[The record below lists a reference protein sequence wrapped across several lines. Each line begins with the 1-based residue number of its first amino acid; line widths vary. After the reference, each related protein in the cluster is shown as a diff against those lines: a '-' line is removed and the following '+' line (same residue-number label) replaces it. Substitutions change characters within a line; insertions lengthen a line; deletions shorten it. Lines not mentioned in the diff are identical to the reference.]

1 MKKFLVIGLAFI
13 ASSFCV
19 VQTNTNAIIAGF
31 KTGNASQ
38 VAASFDSFIDLGLP
52 AKDEIKNM
60 GKNQAEIALKSFF
73 DEVSVKD
80 FNVVSQRESGLT
92 MYIAGKLSAKTKTYN
107 VTILLKNKGNE
118 HQITSIRIN

>member
-1 MKKFLVIGLAFI
+1 MKKILFIGLMLMA
-13 ASSFCV
+13 ASLAKS
-19 VQTNTNAIIAGF
+19 QTNIISGF

-38 VAASFDSFIDLGLP
+38 IATSFDNFIDLTLP

-73 DEVSVKD
+73 DEVDVKGFD
-80 FNVVSQRESGLT
+80 VTSQRESGLT
-92 MYIAGKLSAKTKTYN
+92 MYIAGKLISKTKAYN
-107 VTILLKNKGNE
+107 VTVLLKNKGGG